1 VRASSDRETWIR
13 LPIFAAAAVFRIT
26 IFCDTAREF
35 FSTSADRARVNH
47 RLGFDIRVRNQVSK
61 RKKTRLSRGMAGPSQ
76 LEQHGGNKPAA

>member
-26 IFCDTAREF
+26 IFCDAAREF
-35 FSTSADRARVNH
+35 FPASADH
-47 RLGFDIRVRNQVSK
+47 RIGFNIRVRKQISK
-61 RKKTRLSRGMAGPSQ
+61 RKMTGLSRGMAGPSQ